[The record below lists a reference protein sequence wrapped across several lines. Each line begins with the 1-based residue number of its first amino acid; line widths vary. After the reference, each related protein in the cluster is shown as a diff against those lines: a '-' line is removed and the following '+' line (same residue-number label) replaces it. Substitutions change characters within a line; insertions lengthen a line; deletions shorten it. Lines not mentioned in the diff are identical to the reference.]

1 MNKRIA
7 VSILFA
13 LVFVCVIGGNLNA
26 DTVEQTLTK
35 EFPRA
40 KFDSIKPTNIKGV
53 FEVIKGSDIIYFVP
67 DPGYLI
73 IGDIYNK
80 EGRNVTEE
88 RKGELFA
95 ENAKNLPLDK
105 AIKVGNGKNIVV
117 EFTDPD
123 CPYCRTASAFL
134 GKRKD
139 VTRYIF
145 FFPVPMHRDAEN
157 KIKYIFCAADRVK
170 AYEDAM
176 QGKLDDQKYEKCSK
190 PEAAELLELHEEIGR
205 KMRVSGTPFFIINGK
220 KSVVG
225 ANIPEI
231 EEALAK

>member
-1 MNKRIA
+1 MKKRIV

-13 LVFVCVIGGNLNA
+13 LVFVSVICGNLRA
-26 DTVEQTLTK
+26 ETVEQTLTK
-35 EFPRA
+35 EFPGA
-40 KFDSIKPTNIKGV
+40 DFDVIKPTDIKGV
-53 FEVIKGSDIIYFVP
+53 YEIIKGSDIIYYVP

-73 IGDIYNK
+73 VGDIFDK
-80 EGRNVTEE
+80 EGRNVTAE

-95 ENAKNLPLDK
+95 ESAKNLPLDK
-105 AIKVGNGKNIVV
+105 AIKVGSGKNTIV

-123 CPYCRTASAFL
+123 CSYCRTASSFF
-134 GKRKD
+134 GQRKD

-145 FFPVPMHRDAEN
+145 FFPLPMHQDAEN

-176 QGKLDDQKYEKCSK
+176 QGKFDDQKYEKCSK
-190 PEAAELLELHEEIGR
+190 PEAAELLELHKQIGQ
-205 KMRVSGTPFFIINGK
+205 KMRISGTPFFIINGK

-231 EEALAK
+231 EEALEK